1 LIVRAVGL
9 AAGRFLL
16 LLLDVVDFLAED
28 LLPVFEE
35 FLAEDVA
42 FDLAVGFFVVA
53 AGVAGF
59 VDWAAAPPGAIIA
72 SREPTTTANRTFDQL
87 PTLALT
93 S

>member
-1 LIVRAVGL
+1 MDLR
-9 AAGRFLL
+9 
-16 LLLDVVDFLAED
+16 AED
-28 LLPVFEE
+28 LLPAFEE
-35 FLAEDVA
+35 FLEEDVA
-42 FDLAVGFFVVA
+42 FDLAAGFFVA
-53 AGVAGF
+53 AVGVAGF